1 MSDSFISLTGGIPPL
16 LYANLVNSLVNLV
29 NHKKKKEKKKK
40 SKSKVW
46 GKYDLCSK
54 ENNTLFSNESKV
66 TVQTFVMLQ
75 KMN

>member
-40 SKSKVW
+40 IQIK
-46 GKYDLCSK
+46 GLG
-54 ENNTLFSNESKV
+54 
-66 TVQTFVMLQ
+66 
-75 KMN
+75 